1 MNKIYKTKWW
11 GTKFRRKFVWL
22 SHESWDIS
30 DHTVNLIGYN
40 LCRFDK
46 TIWAVTNVG
55 SHTSCIP
62 KQLAFSLSYS
72 TWKPCAEH
80 ILNYI
85 GWELL
90 ELLIILCF
98 RWFLSLQCLIAPG
111 IPNTSRTVSRKTET
125 ALLSSHSQL
134 PNSDQYYLVPAL
146 ISNVHSSLITTRSA
160 WIYMHMTWDR
170 RLSSHRTFI

>member
-22 SHESWDIS
+22 SHQSWDIS

-40 LCRFDK
+40 FCRFDK

-62 KQLAFSLSYS
+62 KQLAFSLWCS

-80 ILNYI
+80 ILNCI
-85 GWELL
+85 RWERL

-98 RWFLSLQCLIAPG
+98 RWFLHYSVWLLQAYLTLAGQFPGRDKQHCSHLTHTSLAVI
-111 IPNTSRTVSRKTET
+111 SRILF
-125 ALLSSHSQL
+125 LLSSFSCPQFPGHSL
-134 PNSDQYYLVPAL
+134 FCMDLYEYDLG
-146 ISNVHSSLITTRSA
+146 
-160 WIYMHMTWDR
+160 
-170 RLSSHRTFI
+170 